1 MLDEKSVL
9 LLEFLQGTSVLNSAN
24 HNNECAG
31 RLQERIL
38 CSIVDTHNVL
48 NQLIVLVRKLF

>member
-1 MLDEKSVL
+1 MRRVYYYSNFCKELVH
-9 LLEFLQGTSVLNSAN
+9 LNSAN